1 VQCDLC
7 LVQFLLNLENAVR
20 LIGVLVLCN
29 VVLELWH
36 CQLCAI
42 LREALVGGLRIFRD
56 ELVEDFGEERMCDEL
71 GIFEVGDYYAT
82 YACGMGVDVEYVVWN
97 D

>member
-1 VQCDLC
+1 
-7 LVQFLLNLENAVR
+7 
-20 LIGVLVLCN
+20 
-29 VVLELWH
+29 
-36 CQLCAI
+36 
-42 LREALVGGLRIFRD
+42 LRIFRD